1 MDQVIITPANE
12 DQPVPATDLSPLP
25 IAAAFD
31 DVQGIVIRALE
42 VARAAGRDY
51 VAQSHFAAEAVLA
64 VRHDLSFSEALNA
77 VYRMRESDAA

>member
-12 DQPVPATDLSPLP
+12 DEPAPSNDVAALPLVT
-25 IAAAFD
+25 AFD
-31 DVQGIVIRALE
+31 DVQGIIVRALA

-51 VAQSHFAAEAVLA
+51 VAQSHFAADAVLA

-77 VYRMRESDAA
+77 VYRMRENDAA

>member
-12 DQPVPATDLSPLP
+12 DQPATSADLSELP
-25 IAAAFD
+25 ITAALD
-31 DVQGIVIRALE
+31 DVHGIIIRALQ

-64 VRHDLSFSEALNA
+64 VRHDLSFTEALNA
-77 VYRMRESDAA
+77 VYRMRENDAA